1 MRRHLP
7 LLLALLVA
15 PALAA
20 AQKADKPP
28 GKDAVPPEVQQAI
41 QKAVDKAKQELREEK
56 AQDRAAPA
64 KDDFFEGAPPLGE
77 SKKLNLLQ
85 ISGYLRTRGD
95 LFDNFTLKRAKD
107 PDGYYLWPLSA
118 SGGLGGTQTS
128 ANMRLRL
135 EPTLNVSDQVRVLG
149 QLDVLDNLVLGSSP
163 ERDQPFG
170 VVPMAGAQAATSD
183 AIRVKRAWGEVQ
195 TPVGL
200 VSFGRMPSQWGL
212 GILSH
217 AGGGLDDDR
226 GDSVDRLQLAI
237 PLRQTFVGPLVLVPH
252 YDILRAGLVSQTQN
266 GLGQPF
272 DLGKSDD
279 GTAIGLKILW
289 VDTDEELRRKMDR
302 GQSSYNFGIWYSYRT
317 QAFDI
322 APGKGDDTATPPVA
336 PDPTPGTPTETRP
349 IVVKRRASAH
359 VLDLWGR
366 YRTKRL
372 RLEAEVVGIFGE
384 IGDSRAVADPVPTA
398 SVTIR
403 QLGASLQGELALLE
417 KLLAGVELGYASG
430 DAASGLGNRP
440 ERGFPQP
447 GAIDGAQWA
456 DGRLS
461 NFRFNPAYRIDL
473 VLWRELLGNVTD
485 VFYVHPTFRYE
496 VLSGLTL
503 RAAVTYSQVNYSRS
517 SPNGTRKPLGVELD
531 LGIHYAS
538 DDGFHLWLDWGVL
551 QPLSGLDPNAGA
563 SDPRSPSR
571 AHALRSG
578 LAIKF

>member
-7 LLLALLVA
+7 LLVALLA
-15 PALAA
+15 TPALAA
-20 AQKADKPP
+20 AQKADKTPA
-28 GKDAVPPEVQQAI
+28 KEAVPPEVQQAI

-95 LFDNFTLKRAKD
+95 LFDNFTLKRAAD
-107 PDGYYLWPLSA
+107 PGGYELWPRTA
-118 SGGLGGTQTS
+118 SGALAGTQTS

-135 EPTLNVSDQVRVLG
+135 EPTLNVSDQVRVLA
-149 QLDVLDNLVLGSSP
+149 QLDVLDDLVLGSSP

-170 VVPMAGAQAATSD
+170 VAPMSGAQGTTGD
-183 AIRVKRAWGEVQ
+183 AIRVKRVWGEVQ

-200 VSFGRMPSQWGL
+200 LSFGRMPSQWGL
-212 GILSH
+212 GILAH

-237 PLRQTFVGPLVLVPH
+237 PLRQTFLGPLVLVPH
-252 YDILRAGLVSQTQN
+252 YDILRAGLVSQTQG

-279 GTAIGLKILW
+279 GFALGLKVLW
-289 VDTDEELRRKMDR
+289 VDTDDELRRKIDR
-302 GQSSYNFGIWYSYRT
+302 GQSSFNFGIWYSYRN

-322 APGKGDDTATPPVA
+322 APGTGGTSGGTTIP
-336 PDPTPGTPTETRP
+336 PDPTPGTPRETHP
-349 IVVKRRASAH
+349 IVVKRGASAH

-372 RLEAEVVGIFGE
+372 RIEGEAVGIFGQ
-384 IGDSRAVADPVPTA
+384 IGDSRAVGDAAPTV

-403 QLGASLQGELALLE
+403 QLGASLQAELAVVDKFLTGL
-417 KLLAGVELGYASG
+417 ELGYASG
-430 DAASGLGNRP
+430 DPASGIGNRP

-447 GAIDGAQWA
+447 GSIDGAQWA

-485 VFYVHPTFRYE
+485 ALYVRPTLKYE
-496 VLSGLTL
+496 VLSGLSL
-503 RAAVTYSQVNYSRS
+503 RAGVVYSQTIYSHS

-551 QPLSGLDPNAGA
+551 QPFSGLDPHPGVSA
-563 SDPRSPSR
+563 PSPSR

-578 LAIKF
+578 IAIKF